1 MEKTLIILKPSIPES
16 EKQIS
21 ITKEDFQKKFFE
33 IIESKWFKIE
43 KLKKIVMDEDTAR
56 EHYAEK
62 KDHPLFNCVIEYI
75 TSDVSIILSISWEE
89 AISKVRNIALSMREE
104 YIWKS
109 KLYNLIHSSDS
120 KHESNREHQIHFWL
134 NKEQC

>member
-21 ITKEDFQKKFFE
+21 ITKSEFQKKFFE

-43 KLKKIVMDEDTAR
+43 KLKKIIMDDDTAR

-62 KDHPLFNCVIEYI
+62 KDHPLFNSVIKYI
-75 TSDVSIILSISWEE
+75 TSDVSIILSISWDK
-89 AISKVRNIALSMREE
+89 AIAEVRKIALSMREE
-104 YIWKS
+104 YIWNS

-120 KHESNREHQIHFWL
+120 KHESEREHNIHFWL
-134 NKEQC
+134 NKKHC